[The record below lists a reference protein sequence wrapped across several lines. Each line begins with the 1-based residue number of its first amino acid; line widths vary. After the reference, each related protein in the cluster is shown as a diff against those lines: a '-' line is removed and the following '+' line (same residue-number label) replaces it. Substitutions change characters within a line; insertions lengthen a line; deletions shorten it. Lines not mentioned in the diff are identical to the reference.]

1 MMNYREEEIFSKTM
15 RAGRRTYFFDV
26 RSTKAGDYYLTLTE
40 SKKFTNDDGS
50 FHFKKHKIYLY
61 KEDFNEFSSNLS
73 EMTDYIIKEKG
84 EEVISDRHQKDYQ
97 REEKQETASEETET
111 TEEEAETTEEET
123 ETTEENQ
130 ESGNEDETKNEAKE
144 SSETDEEN
152 SDNED
157 DKDSSEFTD
166 VKFED
171 I

>member
-1 MMNYREEEIFSKTM
+1 MEREEIFSKTM

-50 FHFKKHKIYLY
+50 YHYKHHKIYLY
-61 KEDFNEFSSNLS
+61 KEDFSEFSSNLS

-84 EEVISDRHQKDYQ
+84 EEVISERHQKDYQ
-97 REEKQETASEETET
+97 REEKKETTSEETEIA
-111 TEEEAETTEEET
+111 EED
-123 ETTEENQ
+123 Q
-130 ESGNEDETKNEAKE
+130 ESGNEEETKNDSEE
-144 SSETDEEN
+144 SSDTESEN
-152 SDNED
+152 SDNEEN
-157 DKDSSEFTD
+157 KDSSEFTD

>member
-1 MMNYREEEIFSKTM
+1 MEREEIFSKIL

-50 FHFKKHKIYLY
+50 FHYKKHKIYLY
-61 KEDFNEFSSNLS
+61 KEDFSEFNSILS

-84 EEVISDRHQKDYQ
+84 EEVISERHQKDYKK
-97 REEKQETASEETET
+97 EEET
-111 TEEEAETTEEET
+111 TEELSEENESTEGEEGSSEAE
-123 ETTEENQ
+123 
-130 ESGNEDETKNEAKE
+130 ESKD
-144 SSETDEEN
+144 
-152 SDNED
+152 D